1 MLEEGF
7 FDDEEPQSAA
17 VRHGLFDVMPWDEY
31 IPFISAAIGMTVGA
45 AWLYSACRREPHEEH
60 SKMRA
65 LRRRR
70 GEECALAIVPDGRL
84 DKWNRT
90 WRSCLA
96 PEVYASLRKGE
107 TDPPNLPVE
116 EGGIAGLMDEGVFRC
131 AGCATPLYDNEARFE
146 AGCGWPCFWT
156 CLRDAVRERPDADG
170 DRMELICNSCNG
182 HLGHIF
188 RGEKWGFPP
197 PDERHCVNSRS
208 LVFEK
213 KEGGRRLDDPER
225 LAEEAAAVEQ
235 GEEGEEGDYVESGY
249 DKWLRHKAEEEQ
261 RAEAEAEAARR
272 AAAAAA
278 AHEGEGEEFYSYVD
292 AAEDDD
298 DEVERR
304 ADLGAIDD

>member
-225 LAEEAAAVEQ
+225 LPGGGGGGGAEGCRRPRAAGGGGSLAPRRWAHRTAG
-235 GEEGEEGDYVESGY
+235 GE
-249 DKWLRHKAEEEQ
+249 
-261 RAEAEAEAARR
+261 RR
-272 AAAAAA
+272 AARAQADQGGCGGA
-278 AHEGEGEEFYSYVD
+278 GREEAGRGRRVPEARRGAD
-292 AAEDDD
+292 A
-298 DEVERR
+298 
-304 ADLGAIDD
+304 GG